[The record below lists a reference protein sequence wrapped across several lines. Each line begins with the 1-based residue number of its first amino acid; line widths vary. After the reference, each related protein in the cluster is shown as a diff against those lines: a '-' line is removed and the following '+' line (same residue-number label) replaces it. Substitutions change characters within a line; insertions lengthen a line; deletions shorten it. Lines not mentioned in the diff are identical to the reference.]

1 MTDTR
6 QVTHTFVDCIPEQL
20 DQGVVYISI
29 RYALVT
35 HLCCCGCECEVVTPL
50 APREWKLTF
59 DGATVSL
66 HPSIGNWSFPC
77 KSHYWIRNNTVAWAR
92 QWTDEEISASRGP
105 AHPTDRTVRRKRP
118 ETTTLPISSK
128 WWVALRKRKRGR
140 IQGT

>member
-1 MTDTR
+1 MTDAR
-6 QVTHTFVDCIPEQL
+6 IAHVFVDCFPEQL

-35 HLCCCGCECEVVTPL
+35 HLCCCGCGYEVVTPL

-59 DGATVSL
+59 DGISISL

-92 QWTDEEISASRGP
+92 QWTEKEISASRRP
-105 AHPTDRTVRRKRP
+105 VYPTAEAMPRTRP
-118 ETTTLPISSK
+118 RATTFLAPFK
-128 WWVALRKRKRGR
+128 WLTALRKRK
-140 IQGT
+140 